1 MTHTDPQAS
10 GTIGPNAVT
19 RIAQA
24 LRDQHSETLAQQVF
38 ESAGLT
44 DALLDPPTGMVDENW
59 VSALHQALHQHL
71 TPHQAREVS
80 LEAGRLTG
88 DYLLAH
94 RIPRPVQRLLKW
106 LPAGP
111 ASRILLT
118 AIQRNAWTFTGSGR
132 LEVTHRPDLELTLT
146 GAPIARHL
154 QAEAPVCHY
163 YAASFQRLFQVLVHP
178 STQVTEVR
186 CTATGAA
193 ACVFRVDWR
202 T

>member
-1 MTHTDPQAS
+1 MTHNQTNPS
-10 GTIGPNAVT
+10 GTIGPNAIT

-24 LRDQHSETLAQQVF
+24 LRHQHSETLTQQVF

-44 DALLDPPTGMVDENW
+44 EALLEPPTEMVDEDW

-71 TPHQAREVS
+71 DPERAREVS

-94 RIPRPVQRLLKW
+94 RIPKPVQRLLKW

-118 AIQRNAWTFTGSGR
+118 AIQRNAWTFTGSGS
-132 LEVTHRPDLELTLT
+132 LEVRHRPQLELTLT
-146 GAPIARHL
+146 HTPIPRRL
-154 QAEAPVCHY
+154 QGERPVCHY
-163 YAASFQRLFQVLVHP
+163 YAASFERLFQVLVHP
-178 STQVTEVR
+178 DTRVTEVQ
-186 CTATGAA
+186 CTATGAP
-193 ACVFRVDWR
+193 ACVFHVRWR
-202 T
+202 S